1 MEHRWEERLLRLA
14 LARGRL
20 TPEQLADVE
29 RELDAGDQAT
39 LPAGRWGCRVQRLL
53 EGGVLSAAEVEVLA
67 RELGSGEHAPTVPAT
82 AREAAA
88 ALDGPAY
95 RTDQAVN
102 LREDFTATVMAGHGA
117 PAFPGHQDAP
127 ADWERYA
134 LVRLLGEGGMGRVW
148 EAHDPRLRRR
158 VAVKFL
164 RGDDPELVARFL
176 QEARAQARVEHDNVC
191 RIHEVG
197 EVGGRPYIAM
207 QYIEGET
214 LTTLA
219 PRLSVAEQ
227 VTLVQTVAEALQAA
241 HALGL
246 VHRDIKPGNIMVE
259 RTAAG
264 AWKPYVMDFGLAREL
279 AAPSLTTTGLVMG
292 TPAYMAPEQARGA
305 VHAVDDRSDVYS
317 LGATLYELLGGRP
330 PFVGATM
337 DVLLAVLHTE
347 PPSLRQ
353 LRPGI
358 PRDVETI
365 AAKCLQK
372 DPSARYQTA
381 GELAEDLGRF
391 LAGEPIRAVPVS
403 AARRWWRRATRHR
416 VATVTVAAAV
426 MVALLAAGV
435 AIRSALLARRQEA
448 LQRLLGQETAT
459 LEEQLRLVAA
469 KPRHDVRAERAAIA
483 ERLQRIDEQAAAAGS
498 SGFGPGHY
506 ALARGFLALGNLPA
520 AHEHLRQAWQGG
532 YRPPEVA
539 HALGLTLAE
548 RYRQELES
556 AERLA
561 SPAARQRRRRDL
573 EHDLRDPALRYL
585 AQGRSAPV
593 QAPEQVEALIAF
605 LEERYDVA
613 LTKAGAAL
621 ARVPWLYQARQIEGD
636 VHVAIGQAAWEKGA
650 RTAAL
655 ASFEQARN
663 AYVEQVRMAP
673 SDPWGY
679 GGLCTAW
686 SRTMLVL
693 GDTGAS
699 PRDAYDRALEACDQA
714 LLVDPDESTVRVRK
728 ARAMLQWSEHQLA
741 HGEDPTAALGSV
753 AELTRSVL
761 AASPGHVEALAFR
774 GIALRRL
781 AQLASWAGR
790 DPRPHLTEAVVC
802 FRHALR
808 LHPNHD
814 DAVNNLGLAL
824 LEQGLYEMERG
835 QDPRP
840 ALQEAVAGFE
850 QAASVS
856 PRFSLLGNLGVA
868 WWAIG
873 HFESS
878 RGLDPLPALGHS
890 RDALNRALAINP
902 EDWSA
907 LNNLGLVGTEEAQ
920 WQVAAGQDPGPTL
933 ASTFDALERS
943 LALNPDN
950 GGTYTNLGAVWRL
963 RALATRDAAA
973 SGRALALAR
982 TALDKARSINP
993 QDAEARLVE
1002 GQVALAAAALALTQG
1017 RSPDEAFRAGERALG
1032 EALRLNP
1039 GYAEAAAELAELH
1052 YQQAAAPIG
1061 RGSARASHLEAGL
1074 AAADRALARNPGL
1087 ARAHLTRAGL
1097 LLLRADSASP
1107 DRRDTSVGEARD
1119 ALQQALALN
1128 PTLAG
1133 QAEPLRR
1140 QVERLS
1146 SH

>member
-29 RELDAGDQAT
+29 RELEAGDQAT

-53 EGGVLSAAEVEVLA
+53 ERGALSADEVEALA
-67 RELGSGEHAPTVPAT
+67 RELGSGDPAVTVPVA

-88 ALDGPAY
+88 ALAGPAY
-95 RTDQAVN
+95 RTDQAVS
-102 LREDFTATVMAGHGA
+102 LREEFTSTVLAGHGVQA
-117 PAFPGHQDAP
+117 TPGQQDAP
-127 ADWERYA
+127 ADWERYR
-134 LVRLLGEGGMGRVW
+134 LIRLLGEGGMGRVW

-158 VAVKFL
+158 VAIKFL

-197 EVGGRPYIAM
+197 EVAGRPYIVM
-207 QYIEGET
+207 QYLEGET

-219 PRLSVAEQ
+219 PRLNVAEQ
-227 VTLVQTVAEALQAA
+227 VALVRTVAEALQAA

-259 RTAAG
+259 RTAG
-264 AWKPYVMDFGLAREL
+264 GTWKPYVMDFGLAREL

-317 LGATLYELLGGRP
+317 LGATLYEALAGRP

-347 PPSLRQ
+347 PPPLRQ
-353 LRPGI
+353 LRPGV

-381 GELAEDLGRF
+381 GELAGDLGRF

-416 VATVTVAAAV
+416 VATATVATAV

-435 AIRSALLARRQEA
+435 AVRSAWHAHRQEA
-448 LQRLLGQETAT
+448 LQRLFGQETAT

-483 ERLQRIDEQAAAAGS
+483 ERLQRIEKQAAAAGS

-506 ALARGFLALGNLPA
+506 ALARGYLALGHLSA
-520 AHEHLRQAWQGG
+520 AQQHLLQAWDGG
-532 YRPPEVA
+532 YRLPEVA

-585 AQGRSAPV
+585 VQGRSAPV

-613 LTKAGAAL
+613 LAKAGAAL

-655 ASFEQARN
+655 AAFEQARN
-663 AYVEQVRMAP
+663 AYAEQVRMAP

-699 PRDAYDRALEACDQA
+699 PRDPYDRALEACDQA
-714 LLVDPDESTVRVRK
+714 LAVDPDASTFRVRK

-741 HGEDPTAALGSV
+741 HGEDPTAVLGSV

-761 AASPGHVEALAFR
+761 AASPDHVEALTFR
-774 GIALRRL
+774 GVALRRL
-781 AQLASWAGR
+781 AQLASWAGQ
-790 DPRPHLTEAVVC
+790 DPRPQLAEAVAC
-802 FRHALR
+802 FKHALR

-814 DAVNNLGLAL
+814 DALNNLGLAL
-824 LEQGLYEMERG
+824 LEQGLYEMDRG
-835 QDPRP
+835 EDPRP

-850 QAASVS
+850 RATAISL
-856 PRFSLLGNLGVA
+856 RFSLLGNLGVA

-873 HFESS
+873 HYECG
-878 RGLDPLPALGHS
+878 RGVDPRPALAHS

-907 LNNLGLVGTEEAQ
+907 FNNLGLVGTEEAQ
-920 WQVAAGQDPGPTL
+920 WLVAAGQDSGPTL
-933 ASTFDALERS
+933 APAFAALQRS

-950 GGTYTNLGAVWRL
+950 GGTYTNLAVAWRL
-963 RALATRDAAA
+963 RASATHDTAT
-973 SGRALALAR
+973 SGRALAQAR
-982 TALDKARSINP
+982 TALEKARSINP
-993 QDAEARLVE
+993 QDTEARLVE
-1002 GQVALAAAALALTQG
+1002 GQVALAAAALALAQG

-1052 YQQAAAPIG
+1052 YQRATAAIG
-1061 RGSARASHLEAGL
+1061 RDPARASHLEAGL

-1097 LLLRADSASP
+1097 LLLRAGSAS
-1107 DRRDTSVGEARD
+1107 REHRDSDLDGARQ

-1128 PTLAG
+1128 PRLADE
-1133 QAEPLRR
+1133 AKPLHR
-1140 QVERLS
+1140 QTERLS

>member
-1 MEHRWEERLLRLA
+1 MEHRLEERLLRLA

-20 TPEQLADVE
+20 SPEQLAAVE
-29 RELDAGDQAT
+29 EELEAGDQAT
-39 LPAGRWGCRVQRLL
+39 MPPGRWGCRVQRLL
-53 EGGVLSAAEVEVLA
+53 ERGAFSAAEVEDLA
-67 RELGSGEHAPTVPAT
+67 RELGSGDRAITVPA
-82 AREAAA
+82 AALEAAA
-88 ALDGPAY
+88 ALEGPAY

-102 LREDFTATVMAGHGA
+102 LREDFTATVLAGRTP
-117 PAFPGHQDAP
+117 PATQGHQDAP
-127 ADWERYA
+127 ADWDRYT
-134 LVRLLGEGGMGRVW
+134 LIRLLGEGGMGRVW

-158 VAVKFL
+158 VAIKFL

-197 EVGGRPYIAM
+197 EVAGRPYIVM

-214 LTTLA
+214 LTSLA
-219 PRLSVAEQ
+219 PRLNVAEQ
-227 VTLVQTVAEALQAA
+227 VALVRTVAEALQAA

-259 RTAAG
+259 RSAAG

-292 TPAYMAPEQARGA
+292 TPAYMSPEQARGA

-337 DVLLAVLHTE
+337 EVLLAVLHND
-347 PPSLRQ
+347 PPPLRQ

-365 AAKCLQK
+365 AARCLQK
-372 DPSARYQTA
+372 DPAARYQTA
-381 GELAEDLGRF
+381 GELAGDLGRF
-391 LAGEPIRAVPVS
+391 LAGEPIHAVPVS

-416 VATVTVAAAV
+416 VAATTVAAAV
-426 MVALLAAGV
+426 IVAIAAAGV
-435 AIRSALLARRQEA
+435 AVRSAWHAHRQET
-448 LQRLLGQETAT
+448 LQRLFGQETAT

-469 KPRHDVRAERAAIA
+469 KPRHDVRPERAAIA
-483 ERLQRIDEQAAAAGS
+483 ERLHHIEKQAAAAGS

-506 ALARGFLALGNLPA
+506 ALARGYLALGHLSA
-520 AHEHLRQAWQGG
+520 AEQHLLQAWNGG
-532 YRPPEVA
+532 YRLPEVA

-561 SPAARQRRRRDL
+561 SQAAKQRRRSELQR
-573 EHDLRDPALRYL
+573 ELRDPALRYL
-585 AQGRSAPV
+585 AQGRAAPV

-613 LTKAGAAL
+613 LTKARAAV
-621 ARVPWLYQARQIEGD
+621 ARVPWLFQAREIEGD
-636 VHVAIGQAAWEKGA
+636 VHLATGRAAWEKGERA
-650 RTAAL
+650 QAL
-655 ASFEQARN
+655 ASYEQARS
-663 AYVEQVRMAP
+663 AFAEQVRMAP
-673 SDPWGY
+673 SDPGGY
-679 GGLCTAW
+679 SGLCAAW
-686 SRTMLVL
+686 SRTMEVL
-693 GDTGAS
+693 ADTGTS
-699 PRDAYDRALEACDQA
+699 PREAYEHAVEACDEA
-714 LLVDPDESTVRVRK
+714 LSIDANQTIIPVRK

-741 HGEDPTAALGSV
+741 HGEDPTAVLESV
-753 AELTRSVL
+753 AELTLAVLRSR
-761 AASPGHVEALAFR
+761 PDGVEALTFR
-774 GIALRRL
+774 GVALRRL
-781 AQLASWAGR
+781 AQLASWAGQ
-790 DPRPHLTEAVVC
+790 DPRPQLAEAVGC
-802 FRHALR
+802 FKHALR

-814 DAVNNLGLAL
+814 DALNNLGLAL

-850 QAASVS
+850 RAAAIS

-873 HFESS
+873 HYESG
-878 RGLDPLPALGHS
+878 RGIDPRPSLDHA
-890 RDALNRALAINP
+890 RNALNRALGINP
-902 EDWSA
+902 QDWSA
-907 LNNLGLVGTEEAQ
+907 LNNLGLAGCEEVQ
-920 WQVAAGQDPGPTL
+920 WLL
-933 ASTFDALERS
+933 ASGHDAEPALVSALDALERS
-943 LALNPDN
+943 LARNPDN
-950 GGTYTNLGAVWRL
+950 GGTYTNLGAAWRL
-963 RALATRDAAA
+963 RASAATDPEA
-973 SGRALALAR
+973 SARALAQAR
-982 TALDKARSINP
+982 TALEKARSINP

-1017 RSPDEAFRAGERALG
+1017 RSPDEAFRAGEQALG

-1052 YQQAAAPIG
+1052 HRQAIAPSG
-1061 RGSARASHLEAGL
+1061 RGRARASHIEAGI
-1074 AAADRALARNPGL
+1074 AEADRALARNPGL

-1107 DRRDTSVGEARD
+1107 DRRGTSVDEARE
-1119 ALQQALALN
+1119 ALQQALTLN
-1128 PTLAG
+1128 PMLAPLS
-1133 QAEPLRR
+1133 EPLQR
-1140 QVERLS
+1140 QAERLS
-1146 SH
+1146 PR